1 MTPNDPFALFDAWYA
16 EAQQAEPRD
25 ANAMTLA
32 TQGADGLPD
41 ARTVLMKER
50 DADGFVFYTN
60 LQSKKAQDL
69 THRAQAALLFFW
81 KSLGRQI
88 RIQGAVA
95 PVDPAVSDAYFAS
108 RTRGSQIGAWAS
120 PQSKP
125 IDGRAD
131 LEARVAEIEARFQG
145 GAVPRPDFWGGYR
158 LTPQRFEFWQEGP
171 HRLHDRD
178 VYVRDGVGWTGQ
190 RLAP

>member
-32 TQGADGLPD
+32 TQGAGGRPD

-171 HRLHDRD
+171 HRLHDRE